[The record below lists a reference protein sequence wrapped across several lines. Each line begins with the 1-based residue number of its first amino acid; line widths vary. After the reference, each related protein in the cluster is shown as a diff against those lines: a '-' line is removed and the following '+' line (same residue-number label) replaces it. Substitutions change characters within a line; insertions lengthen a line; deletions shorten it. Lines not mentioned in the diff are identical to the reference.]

1 VATDVIE
8 VVAFLIFVVL
18 LGSGAVALARATRA
32 ARRPPKNAD
41 PWPEG
46 FRYTYFGFLANLI
59 ARAPRL
65 PADSTTPPAA
75 ADERSDE
82 PR

>member
-1 VATDVIE
+1 VAADVIE
-8 VVAFLIFVVL
+8 VVAFLLLIVL
-18 LGSGAVALARATRA
+18 LGIGAVALARATRA

-46 FRYTYFGFLANLI
+46 FRYTYFGFLANVI
-59 ARAPRL
+59 ARGPRL
-65 PADSTTPPAA
+65 HADPTRPPAG